1 MACQTRPMIKLVFCL
16 RRRSDF
22 SREEFQRYWL
32 EQHGPLVRSH
42 AETLGIRKYVQLH
55 SIDDGISLAVAGP
68 RNSPEPY
75 DGMAELWFDDLEALA
90 AAGSSDAGRAAGE
103 ALLADER
110 TFLDLDR
117 SPLFL
122 TEEHVIVES

>member
-1 MACQTRPMIKLVFCL
+1 MIKLVFCL
-16 RRRSDF
+16 RRRDDL

-42 AETLGIRKYVQLH
+42 ADVLGIRRYVQVH

-68 RNSPEPY
+68 RNPPAPF
-75 DGMAELWFDDLEALA
+75 DGVAELWFDDLEALA
-90 AAGSSDAGRAAGE
+90 AAGSTEAGRAAGA

-110 TFLDLDR
+110 MFIDLES

-122 TEEHVIVES
+122 AEEHVIIER

>member
-1 MACQTRPMIKLVFCL
+1 MIKLVFCL
-16 RRRSDF
+16 RRRDDL

-42 AETLGIRKYVQLH
+42 ADALGIRRYVQVH

-68 RNSPEPY
+68 RNPPPPY
-75 DGMAELWFDDLEALA
+75 DGVAELWFDDLEALA
-90 AAGSSDAGRAAGE
+90 VAGSTDEGRAAGA

-110 TFLDLDR
+110 TFIDLES

-122 TEEHVIVES
+122 TEEHVIIEG